1 MCTACTSGPS
11 EGQKRALGSLELEM
25 WSSCELPGGHWE
37 QSPSLL
43 PEQMLLRIEPFPP
56 PLLKKERHT
65 EQPGCPLTMN
75 RYRGILFS
83 QKKSAIKISGL

>member
-43 PEQMLLRIEPFPP
+43 PEQMLLSIEPFPP
-56 PLLKKERHT
+56 PPSKEGT
-65 EQPGCPLTMN
+65 AYGAAWVSIDDEQIQGN
-75 RYRGILFS
+75 FI
-83 QKKSAIKISGL
+83 